1 MEKAIDYLKELDQLI
16 EQGREVDIIKL
27 ISTFHPADIA
37 DLIDALDEEKKKK
50 FFGLLQVETASDV
63 IMEID
68 DISREL
74 IVEDISQDKL
84 TQIVDDMESDDATDL
99 ISELP
104 EEQAQR
110 ILSDIAKEDS
120 EEVQELLQY
129 EEDSAGGIMQL
140 ELVAVPQD
148 VTVRDAIEQIRS
160 RAHEVE
166 DLHNVFIVD
175 DDRKLVGVLPLR
187 KLILASPESPIAP
200 IMDSATINVTP
211 EEDQEV
217 VAEIFRKYDIV
228 SLPVVDHAGKLL
240 GRIMVDDVVDVI
252 EQEDSE
258 DIMKMAGIPEED
270 LVYGSRIFAIS
281 RARLPW
287 LITNLFGGLL
297 TGYLMWL
304 FRIALHEI
312 LALVTFI
319 PVITAMGGNIGIQSS
334 SIMIRGF
341 AVGRVDFNN
350 LRRFLFNEI
359 RIGLIMG
366 IACGTLAGCAAV
378 LWHKDPLLGPIVAL
392 AMVTGITVAAAM
404 GTLIPAFFKK
414 IQIDPAIASGPFVT
428 TANDIVGIVIYLGIA
443 TLFLKYLAVSP

>member
-1 MEKAIDYLKELDQLI
+1 MEKAIDHLKELDQLI
-16 EQGREVDIIKL
+16 EQGREFDIIKL
-27 ISTFHPADIA
+27 ISAFHPADIA

-104 EEQAQR
+104 QEQAQR
-110 ILSDIAKEDS
+110 ILSDIDKEDS

-129 EEDSAGGIMQL
+129 EEDTAGGIMQL
-140 ELVAVPQD
+140 ELVSVAQN

-175 DDRKLVGVLPLR
+175 DAKRLVGVLPLR
-187 KLILASPESPIAP
+187 KLILASPDSLISP

-211 EEDQEV
+211 EVDQEE

-287 LITNLFGGLL
+287 LVTNLFGGLL

-304 FRIALHEI
+304 FRIALHEV

-366 IACGTLAGCAAV
+366 ITCGSLAGCAAV

-392 AMVTGITVAAAM
+392 AMVTAITVAAAM

-414 IQIDPAIASGPFVT
+414 ARIDPAIASGPFVT

>member
-1 MEKAIDYLKELDQLI
+1 MEKAIEHLEQLDRLI
-16 EQGREVDIIKL
+16 EQGREFDIIKL

-50 FFGLLQVETASDV
+50 LFGLLQVETASDV

-68 DISREL
+68 EISREL

-104 EEQAQR
+104 QEQAQR
-110 ILSDIAKEDS
+110 ILSDIDKEDS

-129 EEDSAGGIMQL
+129 GEDTAGGIMQL
-140 ELVAVPQD
+140 ELVAVPRS

-160 RAHEVE
+160 NVHEVE
-166 DLHNVFIVD
+166 DLHNVFILD
-175 DDRKLVGVLPLR
+175 DGEKLVGVLPLR
-187 KLILASPESPIAP
+187 KLILASPDSPIEP
-200 IMDSATINVTP
+200 IMDAATINVTP
-211 EEDQEV
+211 EVDQEE

-270 LVYGSRIFAIS
+270 LVYGSHIFAIA
-281 RARLPW
+281 RVRLPW

-341 AVGRVDFNN
+341 AIGRVDFNN

-366 IACGTLAGCAAV
+366 IACGTLAGCAAM
-378 LWHKDPLLGPIVAL
+378 LWHKNPLLGPIVAL

-414 IQIDPAIASGPFVT
+414 MKIDPAIASGPFVT

-443 TLFLKYLAVSP
+443 TFFLKYLAVSP

>member
-1 MEKAIDYLKELDQLI
+1 MEKAIDQLEQLDQLI
-16 EQGREVDIIKL
+16 EQGREFDIIKL

-50 FFGLLQVETASDV
+50 LFGLLQVETASDV

-68 DISREL
+68 EISREL

-104 EEQAQR
+104 QEQAQR
-110 ILSDIAKEDS
+110 ILSDIDKEDS

-129 EEDSAGGIMQL
+129 GEDTAGGIMQL
-140 ELVAVPQD
+140 ELVAVPRN

-160 RAHEVE
+160 NVHEVE
-166 DLHNVFIVD
+166 DLHNVFILD
-175 DDRKLVGVLPLR
+175 EGEKLVGVLPLR
-187 KLILASPESPIAP
+187 KLILASPDSPIEP
-200 IMDSATINVTP
+200 IMDAATINVTP
-211 EEDQEV
+211 EVDQEE

-228 SLPVVDHAGKLL
+228 SLPVVDYDGKLL

-252 EQEDSE
+252 QQEDSE

-270 LVYGSRIFAIS
+270 LVYGGHIFAIA
-281 RARLPW
+281 RVRLPW

-304 FRIALHEI
+304 FRIALHDI

-341 AVGRVDFNN
+341 AIGRVDFNN

-366 IACGTLAGCAAV
+366 IACGTLAGCAAM
-378 LWHKDPLLGPIVAL
+378 LWHRNPLLGPIVAL
-392 AMVTGITVAAAM
+392 AMVTGITVAAGM

-414 IQIDPAIASGPFVT
+414 MKIDPAIASGPFVT

>member
-1 MEKAIDYLKELDQLI
+1 MEKAIEHLEQLDQLI
-16 EQGREVDIIKL
+16 EQGREFDIIKL

-37 DLIDALDEEKKKK
+37 DLIDALEEEKKKK
-50 FFGLLQVETASDV
+50 LFGLLQVETASDV

-68 DISREL
+68 EISREL

-84 TQIVDDMESDDATDL
+84 TRIVDDMESDDATDL

-104 EEQAQR
+104 QEQAQQ
-110 ILSDIAKEDS
+110 ILSDIDKEDS

-129 EEDSAGGIMQL
+129 GEDTAGGIMQL
-140 ELVAVPQD
+140 ELVAVPRS

-160 RAHEVE
+160 NVHEVE
-166 DLHNVFIVD
+166 DLHNVFILD
-175 DDRKLVGVLPLR
+175 DFEKLVGVLPLR
-187 KLILASPESPIAP
+187 KLILASPDSPIEP
-200 IMDSATINVTP
+200 IMDAATINVTP
-211 EEDQEV
+211 EVDQEE

-228 SLPVVDHAGKLL
+228 SLPVVDHDGKLL

-270 LVYGSRIFAIS
+270 LVYGSHIFAIA
-281 RARLPW
+281 RVRLPW

-341 AVGRVDFNN
+341 AIGRVDFNN
-350 LRRFLFNEI
+350 LSRFLFNEI

-366 IACGTLAGCAAV
+366 IACGTLAGCAAM
-378 LWHKDPLLGPIVAL
+378 LWHKNPLLGPIVAL

-414 IQIDPAIASGPFVT
+414 MKIDPAIASGPFVT

-443 TLFLKYLAVSP
+443 TFFLKYLAVSP

>member
-1 MEKAIDYLKELDQLI
+1 MEKVIDYLKELDQLI
-16 EQGREVDIIKL
+16 EKGREVDIIKL

-175 DDRKLVGVLPLR
+175 DDGKLVGVLPLR

>member
-1 MEKAIDYLKELDQLI
+1 MEKVIDYLKELDQLI
-16 EQGREVDIIKL
+16 EKGREVDIIKL